1 MRKAILGAIATA
13 ILTSTFTG
21 VAVNKLTTQTIE
33 RNNVVYTKQYAHK
46 NVIDM
51 NDVKN
56 ISKTEKGVLIETEK
70 DGYYWGK

>member
-21 VAVNKLTTQTIE
+21 VAVNKLTTQAIE